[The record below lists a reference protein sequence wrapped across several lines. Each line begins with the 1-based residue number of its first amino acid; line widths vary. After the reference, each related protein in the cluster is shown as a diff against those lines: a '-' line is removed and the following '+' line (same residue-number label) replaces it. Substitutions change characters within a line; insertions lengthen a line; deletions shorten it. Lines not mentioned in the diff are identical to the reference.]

1 MNLIVSKGI
10 HFYGTQ
16 DVADASK
23 ISDRI
28 ILLKS
33 NNDKLNHWEV
43 YASYVMMIIL
53 LTEGYKKISEKKLP
67 AVYFSDIKSFLDS
80 SSSPDDVKQNLISN
94 ALLYLP
100 ADSFKDLKDVIH
112 NIMNTGMEEF
122 KSILEVLVGVC
133 DSF

>member
-1 MNLIVSKGI
+1 MNLNVSKGI

-16 DVADASK
+16 DVADAGK

-33 NNDKLNHWEV
+33 DNDKLNHWEV
-43 YASYVMMIIL
+43 YASYVMM
-53 LTEGYKKISEKKLP
+53 LTEGYKKISEKELP

-122 KSILEVLVGVC
+122 KSILEILVGVC